1 MLTDSPQV
9 SAASALARHRW
20 HNTPD
25 RTAATEPGR
34 SANIARY
41 ADQEDPE
48 HLLPPGERLER
59 GKRAFY
65 EALGRRSGEVRRARK
80 AAAAGGEA

>member
-1 MLTDSPQV
+1 MSTAESPQV

-20 HNTPD
+20 DNTAD

-34 SANIARY
+34 SASIAKY
-41 ADQEDPE
+41 ADQIDPD
-48 HLLPPGERLER
+48 HLLPPAERLEL

-65 EALGRRSGEVRRARK
+65 EALGRRSGEARRARK
-80 AAAAGGEA
+80 AAAGGAA